1 MLSAAIDLVEFETN
15 TTVLADEFI
24 AHRLG
29 MIPLVSANCDEAIR
43 YTRVS
48 FPVLLVIYIH

>member
-1 MLSAAIDLVEFETN
+1 MVEIELN
-15 TTVLADEFI
+15 TSVLADEFI

-29 MIPLVSANCDEAIR
+29 LIPLDSTEAEKIK

-48 FPVLLVIYIH
+48 KAIILIRI